1 MLSFLRKIDPRRA
14 IYLNLVGSVE
24 AQLRDVYARLHD
36 AGLENQTSLAKKLG
50 VGRSVI
56 NRRLTGQKNM
66 TLETVAD
73 MVWALGASISVK
85 IDDPLSQPA
94 TNFAVFDVAR
104 IAEPARG
111 GSPSPIDVKKL
122 PAGRR
127 LSNTP
132 VVEWKEAAFQ

>member
-14 IYLNLVGSVE
+14 VYLNLVGSVE

-36 AGLENQTSLAKKLG
+36 VGLENQASLAKKLG

-56 NRRLTGQKNM
+56 NRRLTGQNNM

-94 TNFAVFDVAR
+94 TNFKLLDVAR
-104 IAEPARG
+104 IAQPTG
-111 GSPSPIDVKKL
+111 VDSPTPINVKKT
-122 PAGRR
+122 PAGQ
-127 LSNTP
+127 LLNPTP
-132 VVEWKEAAFQ
+132 VVEWKEAAF